1 MFAMGHPSSVKACL
15 ALLTERRGFY
25 WREELGEHSPK
36 QLLAPTQVEAG
47 TGSREKHDQPRVS
60 RAASCPI
67 TGSKSDAP
75 FSEHAHRGQSKP
87 SRGNGKYQ
95 SQRLAAGQVAREGR
109 PGRWIALTLLINGKG
124 SSALQEGVEKPV
136 RAG

>member
-1 MFAMGHPSSVKACL
+1 M
-15 ALLTERRGFY
+15 
-25 WREELGEHSPK
+25 SPPPPG
-36 QLLAPTQVEAG
+36 QLLAPAQVEAG
-47 TGSREKHDQPRVS
+47 AGSREKHDQPRVN
-60 RAASCPI
+60 RAASCP
-67 TGSKSDAP
+67 TMGSKSDAP

-87 SRGNGKYQ
+87 SRANGKYQ